1 MVNSSEK
8 FLIDANTLMTASR
21 FFYAFDLI
29 PSFWETFEDE
39 IKAGNIVLLDMV
51 KAEIDRGQDE
61 LKEWVSEREDDFEV
75 CNHIDSEIVP
85 KYAEVMQYIKECGF
99 YNEKGL
105 NEWAKNEVADPR
117 LIAAAAAKGYK
128 LITFE
133 QPAGSL
139 NIRNK
144 SGRVKIPDVAK
155 HFDVEVHNLYH
166 MLRQLKI
173 KI

>member
-1 MVNSSEK
+1 
-8 FLIDANTLMTASR
+8 
-21 FFYAFDLI
+21 
-29 PSFWETFEDE
+29 
-39 IKAGNIVLLDMV
+39 MV

-85 KYAEVMQYIKECGF
+85 KYAEVMQYIQECGF

-105 NEWAKNEVADPR
+105 NEWAKNEVADPW